1 MRLRETKWRWTWLV
15 IYAVTSG
22 LTVPFW
28 VWGIQSLCEYALPAE
43 WPMAFFLRYFI
54 GFGFLVWM
62 LRLLRPRRGHFLCGR
77 WLRYPSLIS
86 AVPLSGLVCSGIA
99 MIGESSLNFSQNAAT
114 QDAWWSAAI
123 ASACVSISLGIWFW
137 WPRTNNLEEIES
149 NADLFESQLPSLEI
163 TENTTVQE
171 RAAAVLAWAKD
182 EAPISGR
189 TSDMFR
195 AHERAIRILDALRTE
210 RTDQKSAE
218 FCQTVVIQG
227 RFGSGKSSLMR
238 LVMEEA
244 LRRGQNDLI
253 FVELNCWGFEKGTRV
268 VEHVLSECVDALH
281 EYVDCTTIRSA
292 PAAYAR
298 AIAENT
304 NSWLTSLLGMFKGGE
319 DPASQ
324 IERFAPLLAAA
335 NLHLVAI
342 IEDTDRNGLDF
353 DVGQI
358 EALLHQ
364 FRRVNRM
371 SFILSAGETS
381 RIEFPKVAEHIEFL
395 PAVPKKTTLAVI
407 DAIRAAIRND
417 GSWIDPVIIGNTEGK
432 SERNRIDSLQGEAQ
446 AGDWSWKT
454 FGSSYPTWPEAIA
467 RLLETP
473 RALKLV
479 VRAYARAWG
488 KLRGEVDVDEL
499 LMVLVLRHA
508 APGVFSFLGRNLVR
522 LRSLGKGRH
531 SDSEENKA
539 QIEELVSDWKATIAS
554 ANIHA
559 DSALT
564 ILVELIPNA
573 GTLLGLKT
581 FNHGNRVQSLRNE
594 DGPDYWDRM
603 SAEALMRDEVSD
615 QTVLAALVAVPN
627 SPEGVSGLADLMMR
641 EPRTG
646 ALVNFFV
653 EHSSLARGQEEAIQ
667 SGLLEKIRETFGNK
681 ANDRTPAYASL
692 GWGLV
697 KRFSYD
703 DGRLNPWLIRE
714 LEACFPGHIRL
725 ACELTGDHGR
735 KTPMF
740 RRELI
745 RLARMH
751 FENVRGEKLAAGLDR
766 DFPWTLYH
774 LLFAFG
780 EGPPEIM
787 LTRGVDWEFLTP
799 VIIDGIK
806 THPRI
811 VGLAAARTFFQS
823 ASPDVKLKALD
834 FRTDD
839 VSDYFGDQTKEFY
852 ALISGISPLV
862 FADTSWAEF
871 MNHAAECAKKHIQQH
886 DS

>member
-1 MRLRETKWRWTWLV
+1 MRLRETKWRWAWLV
-15 IYAVTSG
+15 IYAVTSA

-28 VWGIQSLCEYALPAE
+28 VRGIQELCDYVLPAE
-43 WPMAFFLRYFI
+43 WPMVFLLRYLI
-54 GFGFLVWM
+54 GVGFLVWM

-77 WLRYPSLIS
+77 WLRYPSLII
-86 AVPLSGLVCSGIA
+86 AVPLSGLVCAGIA
-99 MIGESSLNFSQNAAT
+99 MIGKSRFDFLQSAAM

-123 ASACVSISLGIWFW
+123 ASACASILLGLWFW
-137 WPRTNNLEEIES
+137 WPQTNKLEEIKV
-149 NADLFESQLPSLEI
+149 NADLPESQLPSLESA
-163 TENTTVQE
+163 ENKTIQE

-182 EAPISGR
+182 ESPISER
-189 TSDMFR
+189 TSDMFK
-195 AHERAIRILDALRTE
+195 AHERATRILDALRTK
-210 RTDQKSAE
+210 RTDQKSVD

-227 RFGSGKSSLMR
+227 RFGSGKSSLVR
-238 LVMEEA
+238 LVREEA
-244 LRRGQNDLI
+244 LRRGQNDLV

-281 EYVDCTTIRSA
+281 DYVDCTAIRSA

-298 AIAENT
+298 AIAENA
-304 NSWLTSLLGMFKGGE
+304 NSWLTSLIGMFQGSD
-319 DPASQ
+319 DPAGQ
-324 IERFAPLLAAA
+324 IERFAPLLEAAD
-335 NLHLVAI
+335 LHLVAVV
-342 IEDTDRNGLDF
+342 EDTDRNGLDF
-353 DVGQI
+353 DLGQI

-395 PAVPKKTTLAVI
+395 PAVPKQMALAVI
-407 DAIRAAIRND
+407 DTIRAVIRSDD
-417 GSWIDPVIIGNTEGK
+417 GWIDPVIIGHSDGQ
-432 SERNRIDSLQGEAQ
+432 SERNRVDSLLSAGLT
-446 AGDWSWKT
+446 GDWAWKI
-454 FGSSYPTWPEAIA
+454 FGSPHPTWPEAMA

-479 VRAYARAWG
+479 VRAYARAWK
-488 KLRGEVDVDEL
+488 KLQGEVDVDEL

-522 LRSLGKGRH
+522 LRSMGKGRH
-531 SDSEENKA
+531 SDKDENKE
-539 QIEELVSDWKATIAS
+539 QIEDLVSDWKATIS
-554 ANIHA
+554 SGSIHA

-581 FNHGNRVQSLRNE
+581 FNHGNRVQSLRND
-594 DGPDYWDRM
+594 DGPDYWDRL
-603 SAEALMRDEVSD
+603 SAEALMRDEISD
-615 QTVLAALVAVPN
+615 QTVLSALVAATN
-627 SPEGVSGLADLMMR
+627 SPEGVSDLADLMMR

-646 ALVNFFV
+646 GLVNFFV
-653 EHSSLARGQEEAIQ
+653 ENSSLARGQEEAIQ
-667 SGLLEKIRETFGNK
+667 SGLLEKIRATLGNK
-681 ANDRTPAYASL
+681 ANDRAPAYASL

-697 KRFSYD
+697 KRFSHD

-714 LEACFPGHIRL
+714 LEACFPGHLRL

-735 KTPMF
+735 KAPMF

-751 FENVRGEKLAAGLDR
+751 FENARGEKLAAGLDR

-799 VIIDGIK
+799 VIMDGMK
-806 THPRI
+806 THPGI
-811 VGLAAARTFFQS
+811 VGLAAARTFFQN
-823 ASPDVKLKALD
+823 ASPDVKLEALD
-834 FRTDD
+834 FRAND
-839 VSDYFGDQTKEFY
+839 VSDYFGDKAKEFY
-852 ALISGISPLV
+852 ALIAGISPLV

-871 MNHAAECAKKHIQQH
+871 MNHAAACAKKHIQQH